1 MTAEEKQILSK
12 LIDQSANL
20 VYDTPNADE
29 VDDRTVAT
37 EMKQASELLSYAADM
52 VMSQKSPGLLRKW
65 GKRLWYH
72 VKKAIANFL
81 REIAC
86 ASDPDCKN

>member
-12 LIDQSANL
+12 LIDQSAQLGN
-20 VYDTPNADE
+20 DTPNVDE
-29 VDDRTVAT
+29 VDDLTVAT
-37 EMKQASELLSYAADM
+37 EMKQASELLSYVAD
-52 VMSQKSPGLLRKW
+52 VIMSQKSPGVLRKW
-65 GKRLWYH
+65 GKRFWYH

-86 ASDPDCKN
+86 AIDPDCKN